1 VVGATPEDSAML
13 FRAESAKWSK
23 VIREAAIK
31 AN

>member
-1 VVGATPEDSAML
+1 VIGTTPEESAAL
-13 FRAESAKWSK
+13 FRAEGTKWSK